1 MLVNSDLLSQ
11 LVAAVA
17 NSEEQADEIER
28 LKKEVAKLRAASGDQ
43 WISVA
48 DRLPLE
54 GEWCWVHGA
63 NFSGPIPAV
72 RRRAAS
78 GGWHNEDTWEDWD
91 GEVERWF
98 PMAQPPAVEGES

>member
-1 MLVNSDLLSQ
+1 MTDKADWLDE
-11 LVAAVA
+11 LVAADA
-17 NSEEQADEIER
+17 TIRKQRTKIKR
-28 LKKEVAKLRAASGDQ
+28 LIKEVAELRKATGDH

-48 DRLPLE
+48 DRLPAE

-63 NFSGPIPAV
+63 NFSWPFPAV
-72 RRRAAS
+72 RRRVAA

-98 PMAQPPAVEGES
+98 PMAKPPAVEGK